1 MPRSVVRK
9 FRSGLP
15 ILITELKTDFASLHK
30 SLNEEIRPNSVIER
44 ELVEDYVALTWDI
57 RRYRRVRS
65 EIINGALPEA

>member
-9 FRSGLP
+9 FRSGFP
-15 ILITELKTDFASLHK
+15 ILITESKRDFASLHK